1 MTLRK
6 KIILPLLTA
15 SLLIAGV
22 WATAPEP
29 AGASQA
35 GAPVAANEYDVQRLS
50 LEEGVSHNLVFDIV
64 QDHTGFIWFG
74 TMYGLV
80 RYDGDQ
86 YRFYRH
92 DPGDSLS
99 LSNDDIVTI
108 HVDRI
113 GDLWLGTYG
122 GGVNHFDR
130 ARNAFVRYL
139 PDAGNPNALHD
150 GIVWDIEEDG
160 DGRIWVGTEA
170 GGLARIDPTS
180 RTVHTYRA
188 NADDPL
194 SLPHDHVGALSV
206 GEGGRL
212 YVGTAAGLCAYD
224 ETKDSFVRI
233 DSIPG
238 IDPAVLALPVNALV
252 TDDDGTTWLGTL
264 GGGIIGIRGTGG
276 IGGGH
281 ELRAHY
287 RHDAGDPASLVFD
300 WVTTLAV
307 VDSRI
312 WAGTFRGMAALREDG
327 SFDRYLNVPGD
338 DHSLRS
344 NYVVAIE
351 QDRSG
356 VVWVGSYQGGAHKLR
371 PRGSL
376 VRHVRGTGGESDMP
390 IARVTS
396 IREAAPGVA
405 AVGTKSGLFFWN
417 RAQNTIRPL
426 EASQLPAPSVRSLA
440 QDHDRRLWVGTSAGL
455 AVLRPET
462 APANASTGAQSD
474 AAPGP
479 FTCTTERTFLNAPGD
494 STSLPH
500 DQINALLVDHTG
512 TVWAGTGGGG
522 LARYD
527 TDSHSFTSFRHDPND
542 PHSIAGNYVQSAF
555 EDAQGRIW
563 ASSYQGLS
571 RLDADRARFTHFS
584 ADPADPASISSNY
597 VYVMHED
604 ESGRLWFGTGN
615 GLNLY
620 DEATGAFRHFRED
633 AGLPNNVVA
642 GIAPSSNGRFWLS
655 TNRGLAEFDPERG
668 AVVRTVDASQGAQ
681 SNLFSEGAYATLEGG
696 QLAFGGVNG
705 FNVFHPDS
713 VLLHDQPPEVAVTS
727 FWDQRGARAPVD
739 VVSPSPVR
747 LPHDRNQVAIGFSAF
762 DFHAPEKTQFEYR
775 LLGKRADGNDGSG
788 WTLAGSERYAPY
800 TNLAPGEYTF
810 EVRARNAGGEW
821 SAQPARL
828 SLTIDPPF
836 WRTAW
841 FAMLATLAIGG
852 TLFLTHTLR
861 VRRKLAVAEAIQSA
875 RLEEAEIVR
884 KKAAADFHDEL
895 GHRLAKIALF
905 SEVIKNRMTNASVDI
920 RDYLQKIIRE
930 SHTLSNDTRDFI
942 WSLGSEE
949 KTLRDLAAYLR
960 DFGNEL
966 YDRTDIRF
974 RFEGWDEDLDRILLP
989 IDVRRHTTAIFKEGM
1004 TNALKHASCSEVTLR
1019 IRVIGD
1025 LYEISLRD
1033 DGVGYT
1039 RPNEDDGNGLKNM
1052 ENRARKIQGEIQFKS
1067 EPGSGSRIQL
1077 VRRSE

>member
-1 MTLRK
+1 MTLRTK
-6 KIILPLLTA
+6 TILPLILA
-15 SLLIAGV
+15 GIAILGG
-22 WATAPEP
+22 WATNP
-29 AGASQA
+29 GQA
-35 GAPVAANEYDVQRLS
+35 GANPTDAPRAANQYDVERLS
-50 LEEGVSHNLVFDIV
+50 LEDGVSHNLVFDIT
-64 QDHTGFIWFG
+64 QDQTGFLWFG

-80 RYDGDQ
+80 RYDGDA

-92 DPGDSLS
+92 DPDDSLS

-108 HVDRI
+108 HVDRR

-130 ARNAFVRYL
+130 ARNVFVRYL
-139 PDAGNPNALHD
+139 PNADNPDALHH
-150 GIVWDIEEDG
+150 GIIWDIDEDASG
-160 DGRIWVGTEA
+160 HIWVGTEA
-170 GGLARIDPTS
+170 GGLARIDPAT
-180 RTVHTYRA
+180 RTVRTYRA
-188 NADDPL
+188 HADDPR
-194 SLPHDHVGALSV
+194 SIPHDHVGSLSM
-206 GEGGRL
+206 GAHGRL
-212 YVGTAAGLCAYD
+212 YVGTSAGLCEYD
-224 ETKDSFVRI
+224 ETTDSFTRI
-233 DSIPG
+233 DTIPG
-238 IDPAVLALPVNALV
+238 LDPELLTLPVNALA
-252 TDDDGTTWLGTL
+252 TDKSGTTWLGTL
-264 GGGIIGIRGTGG
+264 GGGIIGIAGTGSGEG
-276 IGGGH
+276 IAGSAADH

-287 RHDAGDPASLVFD
+287 RYDAGDPASLIFD
-300 WVTTLAV
+300 WVTTIAI

-327 SFDRYLNVPGD
+327 SFDRYENAPGD
-338 DHSLRS
+338 DHSLRT
-344 NYVVAIE
+344 NYVVAIH

-356 VVWVGSYQGGAHKLR
+356 VVWVGSYEGGAHKLR

-376 VRHVRGTGGESDMP
+376 VRHVRGTGGETDTP
-390 IARVTS
+390 IQHVTS
-396 IREAAPGVA
+396 LEPYAPGIVA
-405 AVGTKSGLFFWN
+405 IGTKGGLFFWN
-417 RAQNTIRPL
+417 RAENVIRPF
-426 EASQLPAPSVRSLA
+426 EAAKLPVPRVRSLA
-440 QDHDRRLWVGTSAGL
+440 ADHDRRLWVGTAAGL
-455 AVLRPET
+455 AVLAPDDATGDAYNT
-462 APANASTGAQSD
+462 AQ
-474 AAPGP
+474 
-479 FTCTTERTFLNAPGD
+479 TFLNVPGD

-500 DQINALLVDHTG
+500 NQVNALLVDHTG

-522 LARYD
+522 LARNHAD
-527 TDSHSFTSFRHDPND
+527 TQSFSTFRHDPD
-542 PHSIAGNYVQSAF
+542 DARSIAGNYIQSLF

-563 ASSYQGLS
+563 TSSYQGLS
-571 RLDADRARFTHFS
+571 RLDDRRTGFDHFPT
-584 ADPADPASISSNY
+584 DPADPASISSNY
-597 VYVMHED
+597 VYVIHED
-604 ESGRLWFGTGN
+604 ESGRIWFGTGN

-620 DEATGAFRHFRED
+620 DDATGRFRHFREE
-633 AGLPNNVVA
+633 AGLPNNVIA
-642 GIAPSSNGRFWLS
+642 GIAPSSDGRFWLS

-668 AVVRTVDASQGAQ
+668 MVVRTVDASQGAQ
-681 SNLFSEGAYATLEGG
+681 SNLFAEGAYATLDGG
-696 QLAFGGVNG
+696 QLVFGGVNG

-713 VLLHDQPPEVAVTS
+713 VLSHDQPPETAVTS
-727 FWDQRGARAPVD
+727 FWNQRDERAPVD
-739 VVSPSPVR
+739 VVTPAPVR

-775 LLGKRADGNDGSG
+775 LLGKSADGND
-788 WTLAGSERYAPY
+788 WTRAGSERLAMY

-810 EVRARNAGGEW
+810 EVRARNAGGAW
-821 SAQPARL
+821 SPEPARL

-841 FAMLATLAIGG
+841 FAVLAALAIGG
-852 TLFLTHTLR
+852 TLLLTHTLR
-861 VRRKLAVAEAIQSA
+861 IRRKLALAHAIQNA

-905 SEVIKNRMTNASVDI
+905 SEVIKNRMTNASSDI

-974 RFEGWDEDLDRILLP
+974 RFEGWGEDLDRIVLP

-1004 TNALKHASCSEVTLR
+1004 TNALKHASCSEVALQV
-1019 IRVIGD
+1019 RVIGD

-1039 RPNEDDGNGLKNM
+1039 RPQEDDGNGLKNM
-1052 ENRARKIQGEIQFKS
+1052 ENRARKIHGEIQFKS